1 MAVDL
6 TLFTSVPEVRL
17 IPWLRAIPRLFILAK
32 NIRKRQTLFM
42 KQYSFGGQIEG
53 SIPSTEEEQKNSDT
67 LIDASHLDLSVMG
80 SMSMGDRIQNW
91 NENEKTEDSPF
102 NGNESPENIASAQ
115 FEIED

>member
-42 KQYSFGGQIEG
+42 KQYSFGA
-53 SIPSTEEEQKNSDT
+53 N
-67 LIDASHLDLSVMG
+67 L
-80 SMSMGDRIQNW
+80 
-91 NENEKTEDSPF
+91 
-102 NGNESPENIASAQ
+102 
-115 FEIED
+115 